1 MNKLYYLI
9 SLFLFILILLLL
21 QSIFFGNNSFK
32 ARTLLEKE
40 NNEQIKENNEL
51 KEQNDILE
59 FEIKNAQSS
68 NEHIENFA
76 REKLN
81 LTYPDEEF
89 IIFEEQKNLDEEYN
103 FSSNSSSRI

>member
-9 SLFLFILILLLL
+9 SLFLFILIILLL

-32 ARTLLEKE
+32 ARTLLEQE

-89 IIFEEQKNLDEEYN
+89 IIFEEQKNADEE
-103 FSSNSSSRI
+103 

>member
-9 SLFLFILILLLL
+9 SLFLFILIILLL

-40 NNEQIKENNEL
+40 NNEQIKENNDL

-89 IIFEEQKNLDEEYN
+89 IIFEEQKNLDEE
-103 FSSNSSSRI
+103 

>member
-32 ARTLLEKE
+32 ARTFLEQE

-89 IIFEEQKNLDEEYN
+89 IIFEEQKNLDEE
-103 FSSNSSSRI
+103 

>member
-9 SLFLFILILLLL
+9 SLFLFILIILLL

-32 ARTLLEKE
+32 ARTLLEQE
-40 NNEQIKENNEL
+40 NNEQIKENNDL

-89 IIFEEQKNLDEEYN
+89 IIFEEQKNADEE
-103 FSSNSSSRI
+103 

>member
-9 SLFLFILILLLL
+9 SLFLFMLILLLL

-32 ARTLLEKE
+32 ARTLLEQE
-40 NNEQIKENNEL
+40 NNEQIKENNGL

-89 IIFEEQKNLDEEYN
+89 IIFEEQKNADEE
-103 FSSNSSSRI
+103 

>member
-9 SLFLFILILLLL
+9 SLFLFILIILLL

-32 ARTLLEKE
+32 ARTLLEQE
-40 NNEQIKENNEL
+40 NNEQIKENNDL
-51 KEQNDILE
+51 KEQNEILE

-89 IIFEEQKNLDEEYN
+89 IIFEEQKNADEE
-103 FSSNSSSRI
+103 

>member
-9 SLFLFILILLLL
+9 SLFLFILIILLL

-32 ARTLLEKE
+32 ARTLLEQE
-40 NNEQIKENNEL
+40 NNEQIKENNDL

-59 FEIKNAQSS
+59 FEIKNAQNS

-89 IIFEEQKNLDEEYN
+89 IIFEEQKNENEE
-103 FSSNSSSRI
+103 

>member
-9 SLFLFILILLLL
+9 SLFLFILIILLL

-32 ARTLLEKE
+32 ARTLLEQE
-40 NNEQIKENNEL
+40 NNEQIKENNDL
-51 KEQNDILE
+51 KEQNEILE
-59 FEIKNAQSS
+59 FEIKIAQSS

-89 IIFEEQKNLDEEYN
+89 IIFEEQKNADEE
-103 FSSNSSSRI
+103 

>member
-1 MNKLYYLI
+1 M
-9 SLFLFILILLLL
+9 

-32 ARTLLEKE
+32 ARTLLEQE
-40 NNEQIKENNEL
+40 NNEQIKENNDL

-59 FEIKNAQSS
+59 FEIKNAQNS

-89 IIFEEQKNLDEEYN
+89 IIFEEQKNEDEE
-103 FSSNSSSRI
+103 

>member
-9 SLFLFILILLLL
+9 SLFLFILIILLL

-32 ARTLLEKE
+32 ARTLLEQE

-51 KEQNDILE
+51 KDQNDILE

-89 IIFEEQKNLDEEYN
+89 IIFEEQKNADEE
-103 FSSNSSSRI
+103 

>member
-9 SLFLFILILLLL
+9 SLFLFMLILLLL

-32 ARTLLEKE
+32 ARTLLEQE
-40 NNEQIKENNEL
+40 NNEQIKENNGL

-89 IIFEEQKNLDEEYN
+89 IVFEEQKNADEE
-103 FSSNSSSRI
+103 

>member
-32 ARTLLEKE
+32 ARTLLEQE
-40 NNEQIKENNEL
+40 NNEQIKENNGL

-89 IIFEEQKNLDEEYN
+89 IVFEEQKNADEE
-103 FSSNSSSRI
+103 

>member
-9 SLFLFILILLLL
+9 SLFLFILIILLL

-32 ARTLLEKE
+32 ARTLLEQE
-40 NNEQIKENNEL
+40 NNEQIKENNDL

-68 NEHIENFA
+68 NEHI
-76 REKLN
+76 
-81 LTYPDEEF
+81 
-89 IIFEEQKNLDEEYN
+89 
-103 FSSNSSSRI
+103 

>member
-9 SLFLFILILLLL
+9 SLFLFILIILLL

-40 NNEQIKENNEL
+40 NNEQIIENNDL

-89 IIFEEQKNLDEEYN
+89 IIFEEQKNLDEE
-103 FSSNSSSRI
+103 

>member
-9 SLFLFILILLLL
+9 SLFLFILIILLL

-89 IIFEEQKNLDEEYN
+89 IIFEEQKNLDEE
-103 FSSNSSSRI
+103 

>member
-9 SLFLFILILLLL
+9 SLFLFILIILLL

-32 ARTLLEKE
+32 ARTLLEQE

-89 IIFEEQKNLDEEYN
+89 IIFEEQKNLDEE
-103 FSSNSSSRI
+103 

>member
-9 SLFLFILILLLL
+9 SLFLFILIILLL

-32 ARTLLEKE
+32 ARTLLEQE
-40 NNEQIKENNEL
+40 NNEQIKENNDL

-89 IIFEEQKNLDEEYN
+89 IIFEEQKNLDEE
-103 FSSNSSSRI
+103 

>member
-9 SLFLFILILLLL
+9 SLFLFILIILLL

-40 NNEQIKENNEL
+40 NNEQIIENNDL

-89 IIFEEQKNLDEEYN
+89 IIFEEQKNADEE
-103 FSSNSSSRI
+103 

>member
-9 SLFLFILILLLL
+9 SLFLFILIILLL

-32 ARTLLEKE
+32 ARTLLEQE
-40 NNEQIKENNEL
+40 NNEQIKENNDL

-89 IIFEEQKNLDEEYN
+89 IVFEEQKNADEE
-103 FSSNSSSRI
+103 

>member
-9 SLFLFILILLLL
+9 SLFLFILIILLL

-32 ARTLLEKE
+32 ARSLLEQE

-89 IIFEEQKNLDEEYN
+89 IIFEEQKNLDEE
-103 FSSNSSSRI
+103 

>member
-32 ARTLLEKE
+32 ARTLLEQE

-89 IIFEEQKNLDEEYN
+89 IIFEEQKNLDEE
-103 FSSNSSSRI
+103 